1 MRRTLQTSYVLIS
14 TTLLFILL
22 AVISVTLLFLF
33 DRSIE
38 NVRSKTLMQVSGA
51 LVKQLEKRMYSRTS
65 YLADLLVAPLY
76 DKNYEAIGQI
86 LEPVLEGAEVLEAV
100 VVDANGII
108 VHDGEF
114 AQLEYE
120 EVLSN
125 REALDTLLKN
135 RNPYVALGNERLVVA
150 RPIMIGQEVVGAIY
164 IEITLDTLSE
174 DINLVESAIF
184 TIGKDAQANFAKVIT
199 YFTFLI
205 SFIAILT
212 SVCIARVMVRPIKKL
227 VAQAKEIGGGNYLVE
242 KAIDRKDELGD
253 LANAIREMGG
263 KLQKHNQEISFMAY
277 NDSLTNLPNRPSFVK
292 TLNQE
297 IVAHERRGAFLALL
311 FIDLDGFKN
320 INDSYGHHAGDFLL
334 QEVARRLE
342 LCLRVSDSISH
353 SKTDEV
359 YQGVTG
365 RIGGDEFLICLPDVV
380 AEGDVVHVAERL
392 LSVIREPIE
401 MGQEKLLVAASIG
414 IAMYPKDANDGDSLI
429 KSADVAMYQSKSR
442 GKNTYSF
449 SSSEMNEHVAARIV
463 LEHDLRDAVEDIDNQ
478 FVLWIQPLINMESRE
493 MIGAEALVRW
503 HHPVKGVILPDVFI
517 PVAEETGMIND
528 IGCWVLQRACFLLGQ
543 WKDLWR
549 EGDKDFSLSVNLSS
563 RQLYSGNTLLLLS
576 RLLKEYQLNA
586 SNIKLEVTESM
597 LLSDAEKAAVLLQ
610 EIRELGVEVWLD
622 DFGTGYS
629 SLSYLSK
636 FSVDGIKMDR
646 CFIAGIGH
654 DDQSEALVR
663 SIVVLAR
670 ECGLGLVAEG
680 IETEEQAHF
689 VRQLKCQFGQ
699 GFLYAKPMHADDF
712 VAKYLYTR
720 QDGERYPSG

>member
-212 SVCIARVMVRPIKKL
+212 SVCIARVWVRPIKKL

-320 INDSYGHHAGDFLL
+320 INDSYGHH
-334 QEVARRLE
+334 V
-342 LCLRVSDSISH
+342 
-353 SKTDEV
+353 
-359 YQGVTG
+359 
-365 RIGGDEFLICLPDVV
+365 GDELLI
-380 AEGDVVHVAERL
+380 E
-392 LSVIREPIE
+392 
-401 MGQEKLLVAASIG
+401 
-414 IAMYPKDANDGDSLI
+414 
-429 KSADVAMYQSKSR
+429 
-442 GKNTYSF
+442 
-449 SSSEMNEHVAARIV
+449 VAARINSC
-463 LEHDLRDAVEDIDNQ
+463 LRDSDTLCRLGGYEFAVLLENVLSHADVERAASKIIRLVQKKMIVSDAQINISTSIGITLFNQGKISTKQLLIQADEAMYRAKLNGRNQVYFYREQDSETQLSSYKLERDFLAAVEKEALYLVYQPIIDLKTGVISN
-478 FVLWIQPLINMESRE
+478 
-493 MIGAEALVRW
+493 AEGLVRW
-503 HHPVKGVILPDVFI
+503 QHSQHGSIGPNLFLPELERAGYLPELDLYVVKKAMSFLIEHNQNLASEFCLS
-517 PVAEETGMIND
+517 IN
-528 IGCWVLQRACFLLGQ
+528 ISGQ
-543 WKDLWR
+543 
-549 EGDKDFSLSVNLSS
+549 GFSEPA
-563 RQLYSGNTLLLLS
+563 LLS
-576 RLLKEYQLNA
+576 LLKFYYQKHPALLHCLCLEITEQTIVDNVDDTQNSINA
-586 SNIKLEVTESM
+586 FHAMGIKI
-597 LLSDAEKAAVLLQ
+597 A
-610 EIRELGVEVWLD
+610 LD

-629 SLSYLSK
+629 SLSYINHFTFNLLKIDRSFMSSIEQGPNNTVILEAIIKLSK
-636 FSVDGIKMDR
+636 SLSIKT
-646 CFIAGIGH
+646 
-654 DDQSEALVR
+654 
-663 SIVVLAR
+663 
-670 ECGLGLVAEG
+670 VAEG
-680 IETEEQAHF
+680 VETKEQF
-689 VRQLKCQFGQ
+689 QFLKQLGCDKAQ
-699 GFLYAKPMHADDF
+699 GFYMCKPILEQELMQLIQQKTKF
-712 VAKYLYTR
+712 
-720 QDGERYPSG
+720 S